1 MSKERQKRR
10 EERER
15 LAAVAAAERQA
26 VAAKRARREA
36 RREAVRRHLP
46 ATHSRQTGLLAEKRR
61 REVLATGA
69 VLVVLNLVV
78 FAVARDWA
86 LTALLVVAS
95 VLGAPILYLMM
106 FRRS

>member
-15 LAAVAAAERQA
+15 LAAAATAERLAAAER
-26 VAAKRARREA
+26 RARREA
-36 RREAVRRHLP
+36 RRQVVTRYLP
-46 ATHSRQTGLLAEKRR
+46 ATHSRQTGVLAEKRR
-61 REVLATGA
+61 REVLATGL
-69 VLVVLNLVV
+69 VLVVLNLLV

-86 LTALLVVAS
+86 LAALLVVAS
-95 VLGAPILYLMM
+95 VLGAPVLYLMM

>member
-1 MSKERQKRR
+1 VSKERARRR

-15 LAAVAAAERQA
+15 LAAVAAADRQA
-26 VAAKRARREA
+26 AAARAARREA
-36 RREAVRRHLP
+36 RKRTVTRYLP
-46 ATHSRQTGLLAEKRR
+46 ATHSRQTGLLAERR
-61 REVLATGA
+61 RGEVLATGA
-69 VLVVLNLVV
+69 VLLVVNLLV

-95 VLGAPILYLMM
+95 LLGAPILYLMM